1 MSQKLQE
8 AENLEKEAK
17 KLSERSVF
25 RWSPDWDGAASKY
38 EKAAIA
44 YKNLGKENKAVDCY
58 VSAGYCHEKN
68 KILYSAGR
76 CYESAANIYQTSI
89 KDFISA
95 LKNYKDA
102 ARVYSDD
109 GKNDRAAEVLVKAAK
124 AMEKEPGGLEQCF
137 ELFKEGIEMS
147 CLNGKYHN
155 TTDLLRQYNTMLI
168 KYKRFDDAIKN
179 CETQLIAYQ
188 NLNQADN
195 LRKTML
201 SIIVLYLRN
210 DDPVAAENALTRFTN
225 ESGAAN
231 FSNSDE
237 GDLAVSFVSA
247 FQNRD
252 EKLLEST
259 RQNSLLKY
267 LEGPF
272 AKIAMTLSL
281 NPLFDTTPQ
290 VKKEKP
296 KKISTPNAPGEG
308 TAMANSKKNIAS
320 KKASLFAVD
329 DDEEEDDGD
338 NKKRSNRPT
347 NTFLSTGS
355 KASANK
361 PKTAFQPLPSKEE
374 MEELKRRQQEA
385 YEERQRQRRNG
396 ELNEEDDEDLG
407 DDDDDDDLELTG
419 ASKSKTPTASSSSS
433 TNVKASSS
441 TSTPTT
447 TKTPTVPMQPT
458 QPSHPSSQTN
468 NEDEDDIQYVSTKHS
483 EAIDEYFND
492 DNDYQKPP
500 STIKPRHEDDEDED
514 EDGGDVF
521 DPNDLT

>member
-1 MSQKLQE
+1 MLT
-8 AENLEKEAK
+8 
-17 KLSERSVF
+17 
-25 RWSPDWDGAASKY
+25 
-38 EKAAIA
+38 
-44 YKNLGKENKAVDCY
+44 
-58 VSAGYCHEKN
+58 GYCHEKN
-68 KILYSAGR
+68 RILYSAGR
-76 CYESAANIYQTSI
+76 CYESAANIYQTTI

-102 ARVYSDD
+102 ARCYSDD

-124 AMEKEPGGLEQCF
+124 AMEKEPAGLEQCF

-168 KYKRFDDAIKN
+168 KYKRFDEAIKN
-179 CETQLIAYQ
+179 CETQLVAYQ
-188 NLNQADN
+188 SLNQVDN

-201 SIIVLYLRN
+201 SIIVLHLRN

-252 EKLLEST
+252 ERLLEAT
-259 RQNSLLKY
+259 RQNSLLRY

-281 NPLFDTTPQ
+281 NPLFDTIPQ

-296 KKISTPNAPGEG
+296 KKTSTPNAPGEG
-308 TAMANSKKNIAS
+308 TSLANSKKNIAT
-320 KKASLFAVD
+320 KKAALFAVD
-329 DDEEEDDGD
+329 DEDEEEDGGD

-355 KASANK
+355 KASSNK
-361 PKTAFQPLPSKEE
+361 PKTAFQPMPSKEE

-407 DDDDDDDLELTG
+407 DDDDDDLDLIG
-419 ASKSKTPTASSSSS
+419 ASKTPSSSN
-433 TNVKASSS
+433 NVKASSS
-441 TSTPTT
+441 TSIPT
-447 TKTPTVPMQPT
+447 TKTPTVPEQPT
-458 QPSHPSSQTN
+458 QPTRPSQTN
-468 NEDEDDIQYVSTKHS
+468 GEDEDDIQYVSTKHS
-483 EAIDEYFND
+483 DAIDEYFND
-492 DNDYQKPP
+492 DNSYQKPP
-500 STIKPRHEDDEDED
+500 SNIKPRHDEDDDE
-514 EDGGDVF
+514 EGGDAF